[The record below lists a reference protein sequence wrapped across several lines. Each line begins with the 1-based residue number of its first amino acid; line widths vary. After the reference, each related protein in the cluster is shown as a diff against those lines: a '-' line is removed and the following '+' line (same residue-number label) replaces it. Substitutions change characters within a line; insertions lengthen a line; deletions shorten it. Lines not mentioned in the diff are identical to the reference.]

1 MGSKK
6 VSNWANMKASL
17 PKDMLEAVE
26 KGPDY
31 VKGKTFKVS
40 ESDRKQEGWIDVD
53 EVEWADEDMCAA
65 CVSFPGFK
73 DYTTDNRPSDFDWRD
88 LGAVTSVKNQKYC
101 GSCWTFS
108 TAADIEGTHYLATGD
123 LVSFSEQQIVAC
135 DSYMYGAMQ
144 YIAKAG
150 GIISDALY
158 PYKGIMMDYSGDT
171 PTCDKPLV
179 STTLED
185 DNSTAM
191 AHIESWQFVAMGEEY
206 EDLMATV
213 MLKNGPLSIAINA
226 IGMDYYV
233 HGITGCETI
242 AGADYCEAGAIADT
256 YPCDPES
263 LDHGVLIV
271 AYGEQD
277 DTKYWVIKEQL
288 GRRVGRG
295 WLLPPRA
302 WQRPLWCCQHGSA
315 HGVQKELGGAR
326 SLLGY

>member
-53 EVEWADEDMCAA
+53 QVEWADEDMCAA

-88 LGAVTSVKNQKYC
+88 LGAVTEVKNQKYC

-108 TAADIEGTHYLATGD
+108 TAADIEGTHYLGTGE
-123 LVSFSEQQIVAC
+123 LLSLSEQQIVAC
-135 DSYMYGAMQ
+135 DTDMYGCEGGYMYAAMQ
-144 YIAKAG
+144 YIAEAG
-150 GIISDALY
+150 GIVSEEAY

-171 PTCDKPLV
+171 PTCDKTLV
-179 STTLED
+179 ATTLED

-242 AGADYCEAGAIADT
+242 AGADYCEAGAIDDT
-256 YPCDPES
+256 YPCNPEE
-263 LDHGVLIV
+263 LDHGVLAV

-277 DTKYWVIKEQL
+277 STKYWVIKNSWGTAWGED
-288 GRRVGRG
+288 GYYRIERG
-295 WLLPPRA
+295 IDHCGVA
-302 WQRPLWCCQHGSA
+302 NMAQHT
-315 HGVQKELGGAR
+315 VYKEN
-326 SLLGY
+326 